1 MGINGKPLGVVIGV
15 DGTVSQIG
23 MYNSSNTDEFI
34 WNGELLKGPRV
45 GGLIAIAQNDI
56 IIIAKIFKE
65 QISDMQNNV
74 KTMEYDNRFS
84 YGSIKR
90 FLFLKTQGV
99 IEKDKFSITSL
110 KLRR

>member
-45 GGLIAIAQNDI
+45 GL
-56 IIIAKIFKE
+56 
-65 QISDMQNNV
+65 V
-74 KTMEYDNRFS
+74 
-84 YGSIKR
+84 
-90 FLFLKTQGV
+90 
-99 IEKDKFSITSL
+99 
-110 KLRR
+110 

>member
-56 IIIAKIFKE
+56 LLLQRYLKNRSVICKI
-65 QISDMQNNV
+65 M
-74 KTMEYDNRFS
+74 
-84 YGSIKR
+84 
-90 FLFLKTQGV
+90 
-99 IEKDKFSITSL
+99 
-110 KLRR
+110 